1 MNYQAIL
8 GNPWFALPMTG
19 VCVAIIVFIWFD
31 RVFVKVVTK
40 TTGKRDEM
48 LKYLDMMHVQA
59 DPRQILGVQLLAT
72 VGLGAV
78 FFLLLWP
85 RTTIGIIVATVITI
99 GMWGIPLFFI
109 KKQWEKRCGLFVN
122 QMVDG
127 LTIMANGIKAGLSIT
142 QSMDRVVENMPNPIS
157 QEFRLALS
165 QIRIGRSVE
174 EALLDLGE
182 RIPKPDVQMFVTAI
196 NILKETGG
204 NLAETFSTIV
214 VTIRERQKVERKIEA
229 MTAQGIM
236 QGFIVSMV
244 PLGLIALFWFVDQSY
259 IMPMF
264 TSTLGIVLLI
274 IMFALIIIGGLVIR
288 RVVTIKV

>member
-1 MNYQAIL
+1 MNAIL
-8 GNPWFALPMTG
+8 GNPWFALPATG
-19 VCVAIIVFIWFD
+19 VCVATIVFLWFD
-31 RVFVKVVTK
+31 KIFYRLVSSA
-40 TTGKRDEM
+40 TGKRDELM
-48 LKYLDMMHVQA
+48 KYLDMMHVQA
-59 DPRQILGVQLLAT
+59 DPRQVLWVQLLASY
-72 VGLGAV
+72 GLGAI
-78 FFLLLWP
+78 FFLMLWP
-85 RTTIGIIVATVITI
+85 RNTLGLFVGALVAV
-99 GMWGIPLFFI
+99 GMWRIPLLLI
-109 KKQWEKRCGLFVN
+109 KKQWENRCSLFVT

-127 LTIMANGIKAGLSIT
+127 LTIMGNGVKAGLSIT

-157 QEFRLALS
+157 QEYRLVLS

-182 RIPKPDVQMFVTAI
+182 RIPRPDVQMFVTAI

-214 VTIRERQKVERKIEA
+214 ITIRERQKVEKKIEA

-244 PLGLIALFWFVDQSY
+244 PLGLIILFWFVDQAY

-264 TSTLGIVLLI
+264 TSTLGIIMLL

-288 RVVTIKV
+288 RVVTIRV

>member
-1 MNYQAIL
+1 MNAIL

-19 VCVAIIVFIWFD
+19 ICVSVIVYMWFD
-31 RVFVKVVTK
+31 RVFGKLVSK
-40 TTGKRDEM
+40 TTTQRDEIM
-48 LKYLDMMHVQA
+48 KYLDMMHVQA
-59 DPRQILGVQLLAT
+59 DAKQIMWVQLLST
-72 VGLGAV
+72 FGLGAI

-85 RTTIGIIVATVITI
+85 RATLGLTVAAMITLA
-99 GMWGIPLFFI
+99 MWRIPLFLV
-109 KKQWEKRCGLFVN
+109 KKQWENRCSLFVA

-127 LTIMANGIKAGLSIT
+127 LTIMANGVKAGLSIT

-244 PLGLIALFWFVDQSY
+244 PLGLIALFWFVDKSY

-264 TSTLGIVLLI
+264 TSTLGIILLMV
-274 IMFALIIIGGLVIR
+274 MFGLIIIGGLVIR

>member
-1 MNYQAIL
+1 MSAFFGSPWVALPLTGICVTIVVYLWFDILFGRFLKNTL
-8 GNPWFALPMTG
+8 GN
-19 VCVAIIVFIWFD
+19 
-31 RVFVKVVTK
+31 
-40 TTGKRDEM
+40 RDEM

-59 DPRQILGVQLLAT
+59 DPVRILIIHLLAT
-72 VGLGAV
+72 AGLGAV

-85 RTTIGIIVATVITI
+85 HTTLGLIVFVATTI
-99 GMWGIPLFFI
+99 GMWKIPLLYV
-109 KKQWEKRCGLFVN
+109 KRQWEKRCGSFVN

-127 LTIMANGIKAGLSIT
+127 LTIMANGIKAGLSVT

-204 NLAETFSTIV
+204 NLAETFQTIV
-214 VTIRERQKVERKIEA
+214 VTIRERQKVEKKIEA

-236 QGFIVSMV
+236 QGLIVSMV
-244 PLGLIALFWFVDQSY
+244 PIGLIALFYFIDPGY
-259 IMPMF
+259 ISPMF
-264 TSTLGIVLLI
+264 TSTLGIILLLV
-274 IMFALIIIGGLVIR
+274 MFVLIIIGGLAIR